1 MKYYLN
7 RNGNKVGPFT
17 PKELAEQNVVP
28 LDLVCPEGSEKEVY
42 ASEVQ
47 ELKPFVTTFEQDI
60 ANDKKRNLIEGI
72 GGIVA
77 CAVIIALL
85 VSFTTI
91 PLTPILGV
99 IGFFVAIAAI
109 VRFSIVRYVAI
120 GLGCVAIVLRPEM
133 RTFVIG
139 LIIGVAA
146 ILAVLTPIVLVKY
159 LRYALTGIGGALLI
173 FLMFAEGAIMSV
185 VSFIG
190 VVAVLFVYAVIVNL
204 IVFSVER
211 SRSRQYAVR

>member
-1 MKYYLN
+1 MRYYLN
-7 RNGNKVGPFT
+7 RNGSKVGPFT
-17 PKELAEQNVVP
+17 PKELTEQNVVP
-28 LDLVCPEGSEKEVY
+28 LDLVCPEGSDKETY
-42 ASEVQ
+42 ASDVQ
-47 ELKPFVTTFEQDI
+47 ELKPFITTFEQDI
-60 ANDKKRNLIEGI
+60 AIERKRSLIKGI
-72 GGIVA
+72 GGIAA
-77 CAVIIALL
+77 CAIIIALL

-139 LIIGVAA
+139 LIIGVAV
-146 ILAVLTPIVLVKY
+146 ILAVLSPIVLVKY

-173 FLMFAEGAIMSV
+173 YLLFAEGAVLSV
-185 VSFIG
+185 ASLIG
-190 VVAVLFVYAVIVNL
+190 VVAVLFVYAVIVDCL
-204 IVFSVER
+204 VFSVEK
-211 SRSRQYAVR
+211 SLNRQYGVR